1 MLVEGRI
8 QVIVSFDLCIYAEPR
23 APQDIQAIVMNNSRV
38 RVTWNLLSDE
48 EAQGAV
54 LSYIVTYSNGIE
66 TRNITVPSNQN
77 FVVLSDLTPGT
88 DYTVRVSARTS
99 AGVGALTTTKVTVQV
114 DSTGQ
119 CTFSLLTTKVK
130 RILWRW
136 DVHICA

>member
-1 MLVEGRI
+1 MLVEGKI
-8 QVIVSFDLCIYAEPR
+8 QVIVSIDLCIHAEPR
-23 APQDIQAIVMNNSRV
+23 APQDIQTTVMNNILV

-99 AGVGALTTTKVTVQV
+99 AGVGALTTTRITVQV

-119 CTFSLLTTKVK
+119 CTFFHSSY
-130 RILWRW
+130 
-136 DVHICA
+136 